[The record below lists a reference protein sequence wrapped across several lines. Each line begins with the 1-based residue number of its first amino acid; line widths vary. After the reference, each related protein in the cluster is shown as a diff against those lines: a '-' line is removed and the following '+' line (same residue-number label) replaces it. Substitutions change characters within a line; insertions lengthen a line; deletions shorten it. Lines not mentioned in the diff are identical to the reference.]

1 LISFLMRDAPLLGTQ
16 VIIHGLVAKPQLN
29 GRTGKALSFDDE
41 KGRYSVELDDISTT
55 IMIKPCNLLPTDTA
69 ATPQAT
75 WHAVRHKDFP
85 TGDATVNA
93 VAEQIERDSISH
105 LRNFT
110 KSGRHIRADLAKNGT
125 DLTRND
131 ADPFGDGD
139 QQPLRKR
146 AYVETHRNIW
156 VAGGDI
162 REYFASGNH
171 STMALACLT
180 GNLHQ
185 VQRELRDLT
194 GTQLTER
201 LERRESTLRLSPI
214 FFCLIGDRQL
224 ARPPN
229 SPQGQYICIAKE
241 LLARGA
247 RPDARDVCGKTV
259 AHYGAGAAA
268 TPLTLSIVDL
278 CIEKAKASC

>member
-1 LISFLMRDAPLLGTQ
+1 MRDAPLLGTQ

-69 ATPQAT
+69 ATPQVT
-75 WHAVRHKDFP
+75 WHAFRHKDFP
-85 TGDATVNA
+85 TGDAMANA
-93 VAEQIERDSISH
+93 VAGKIERESISH

-125 DLTRND
+125 DLTRNH

-194 GTQLTER
+194 GAQLTER
-201 LERRESTLRLSPI
+201 LERRETTLRLSPI
-214 FFCLIGDRQL
+214 FFCLIDDRQL

-229 SPQGQYICIAKE
+229 SPQGQYICIAK
-241 LLARGA
+241 
-247 RPDARDVCGKTV
+247 
-259 AHYGAGAAA
+259 
-268 TPLTLSIVDL
+268 
-278 CIEKAKASC
+278 

>member
-1 LISFLMRDAPLLGTQ
+1 MPDTPLLGRR
-16 VIIHGLVAKPQLN
+16 VIINGLVAKPQLN
-29 GRTGKALSFDDE
+29 GSTGTALSFDDV
-41 KGRYSVELDDISTT
+41 KGRYCVELDDTSTT
-55 IMIKPCNLLPTDTA
+55 IMIKPCNLLPTNTA

-75 WHAVRHKDFP
+75 SHVHTFRHKDLP
-85 TGDATVNA
+85 TGDAIVNSLA
-93 VAEQIERDSISH
+93 DQIERESINH
-105 LRNFT
+105 LRSFT
-110 KSGRHIRADLAKNGT
+110 KSGRQIRADLAKNGT
-125 DLTRND
+125 DLARND
-131 ADPFGDGD
+131 ADLFGDGD

-146 AYVETHRNIW
+146 EYVETHRDIW
-156 VAGGDI
+156 VAGGDTQ
-162 REYFASGNH
+162 EYFGGGNA
-171 STMALACLT
+171 STMAMACLT

-201 LERRESTLRLSPI
+201 LERRETTLRLSPI

-229 SPQGQYICIAKE
+229 SPQGQYLCIAKE

>member
-1 LISFLMRDAPLLGTQ
+1 M
-16 VIIHGLVAKPQLN
+16 
-29 GRTGKALSFDDE
+29 
-41 KGRYSVELDDISTT
+41 
-55 IMIKPCNLLPTDTA
+55 
-69 ATPQAT
+69 
-75 WHAVRHKDFP
+75 
-85 TGDATVNA
+85 NA
-93 VAEQIERDSISH
+93 VADQIERDSINH
-105 LRNFT
+105 LRSFF
-110 KSGRHIRADLAKNGT
+110 KSGRQIRADLAKNGT
-125 DLTRND
+125 DLARND

-146 AYVETHRNIW
+146 KHVDTHRNIW
-156 VAGGDI
+156 SAGADTQ
-162 REYFASGNH
+162 EYFASGNQ
-171 STMALACLT
+171 STMAMACLT

-201 LERRESTLRLSPI
+201 LERRETTLRLSPI
-214 FFCLIGDRQL
+214 FFCLIGERYP
-224 ARPPN
+224 RPPN
-229 SPQGQYICIAKE
+229 SPQGQHLCIARE

-259 AHYGAGAAA
+259 AHYGAGAIA